1 MKPILQK
8 VNIFHAPNNGK
19 NGKWF
24 PTSCTTD
31 DLFPVDVRTTASYLH
46 ANLTDFIELLLKK
59 LDFESGRR
67 MYTDSITGGTTRKVN
82 LITKN
87 LNYWIIQLSDYGPA
101 SAAFRWTKGTLAR
114 DRNGFLTV
122 RHKYVAE
129 EKTLRFGGHTYKVDG
144 AFFICL
150 GSRLENVPCYGG
162 RFKTWLV
169 TKFPK
174 LKKRLGYTTHPRI
187 VVHMSIHIDSNV
199 AYVFDIASVDVT
211 SEQTVNAYN
220 KEQKVQYESGATRST
235 FRSEGALRLRKTS

>member
-8 VNIFHAPNNGK
+8 VNIFHTVDGGK
-19 NGKWF
+19 RGKWF
-24 PTSCTTD
+24 PTSCTDD
-31 DLFPVDVRTTASYLH
+31 DLFPVNVRTTARYLQSSI
-46 ANLTDFIELLLKK
+46 TDFIELLLKR

-67 MYTDSITGGTTRKVN
+67 MYTGSITGGTTRKVN
-82 LITKN
+82 LIIKN

-101 SAAFRWTKGTLAR
+101 SEAFRWTKGALIR
-114 DRNGFLTV
+114 DNNGFLTV
-122 RHKYVAE
+122 RHKYIAE
-129 EKTLRFGGHTYKVDG
+129 EKLLGFWGNIYRAYG

-150 GSRLENVPCYGG
+150 GTRLENVPCYGG

-174 LKKRLGYTTHPRI
+174 LKKKLGYTTHPRI
-187 VVHMSIHIDSNV
+187 VVHMSIHIDTNV

-220 KEQKVQYESGATRST
+220 KEQKVRHESDATRST
-235 FRSEGALRLRKTS
+235 FRSEGALRFRKTS